1 MELIIRELIDYLN
14 ARTKEYD
21 EGHPTISDKEYDD
34 KFFEL
39 IHLEEVTGIIYDDS
53 PTQKI
58 VYNVI
63 NELRKVKHN
72 HPMLSL
78 DKTKDIN
85 VIKNFLKQNKNYLC
99 MFKMDGLTCSLRY
112 LNGKLVSAETRGNG
126 VEGEDITHN
135 AWVVDNIPKYIDYK
149 DELIVDG
156 EIICPLDTFN
166 ELFKIMYKNPRNFAA
181 GSIRLLDSKE
191 CAKRNLCFIAWDVIE
206 GFNDIK
212 LLSEKLKKLSFLNFS
227 IVPYRCDND
236 FNWETIDDEIIEAA
250 HHLNYPI
257 DGIVFKF
264 DDIEY
269 GKSLG
274 ATDHHFK
281 NAMAFKFY
289 DEEYE
294 TSLLNI
300 EYTMGRTGV
309 LTPVAVFNP
318 VEIDGTMVE
327 RANLHNLSILKET
340 LGDMPQVYQKIWVS
354 KRNMIIP
361 QIERAEKTD
370 NCYIQDLIIDIPK
383 QCPICGEETIT
394 ITENCSTILMCNNPN
409 CEGKFLNKLD
419 HFCSKKGLNIKGL
432 SKATLE
438 KLIDWNWIENIKDI
452 FTLKDYRNEWI
463 KKPGF
468 GIASVDKILNAIEEA
483 KICDDVSFISA
494 LGIPLIGNS
503 VAKILIEKCSTY
515 LNFRNMIN
523 EKFDFSKLDGFAES
537 KTLAIWNFDYSEADE
552 IYEKYICSPI
562 QDTITNEEIE
572 KTCDGLKFVITGKLN
587 NYKKR
592 DDLKLIIEN
601 MGGKVMDSVSKNTNY
616 LINNDIT
623 STTGKNQSAQKLG
636 IPIITEEEFEKN
648 FLK

>member
-1 MELIIRELIDYLN
+1 MELISRELIDYLN

-63 NELRKVKHN
+63 NELKKVKHN

-126 VEGEDITHN
+126 IEGEDITHN

-166 ELFKIMYKNPRNFAA
+166 ELFKTMYKNPRNFAA

-327 RANLHNLSILKET
+327 RASLHNLSIIKET

-361 QIERAEKTD
+361 QIERAEKSD

-419 HFCSKKGLNIKGL
+419 HFCSKK
-432 SKATLE
+432 
-438 KLIDWNWIENIKDI
+438 
-452 FTLKDYRNEWI
+452 
-463 KKPGF
+463 
-468 GIASVDKILNAIEEA
+468 V
-483 KICDDVSFISA
+483 
-494 LGIPLIGNS
+494 
-503 VAKILIEKCSTY
+503 
-515 LNFRNMIN
+515 
-523 EKFDFSKLDGFAES
+523 
-537 KTLAIWNFDYSEADE
+537 
-552 IYEKYICSPI
+552 
-562 QDTITNEEIE
+562 
-572 KTCDGLKFVITGKLN
+572 
-587 NYKKR
+587 
-592 DDLKLIIEN
+592 
-601 MGGKVMDSVSKNTNY
+601 
-616 LINNDIT
+616 
-623 STTGKNQSAQKLG
+623 
-636 IPIITEEEFEKN
+636 
-648 FLK
+648 